1 MRQLMLGNKALAR
14 GLYEGGCSI
23 VSSYPGTP
31 STEVTE
37 EAVKFEEIYCEWA
50 PNEKVALETAF
61 GASLAGK
68 RSFCGMKHV
77 GLNVAADPLFTC
89 SYTGVNGGLII
100 CVADDPAM
108 HSSQNEQ
115 DSRHYAIA
123 AKVPM
128 LEPAD
133 SAETCEFAKA
143 AYEISEEFD
152 TPVIIRMCTRIA
164 HSQSRPKVILPIVE
178 RTEAA
183 ILEKAAAFSSLCAD
197 CVEWRVDLFD
207 AAADPGAVV
216 RCLAKLR
223 VLLKEKL
230 LLVTLRTKEE
240 GGSIPVSHEGYLRFL
255 RTVLDTDCADLID
268 IEFFTA
274 GADLPALVQDAH
286 TAGVKVVCSSHDFHK
301 TPPKA
306 ELVSRMVVMQQAG
319 ADLPKLAVMPQSRA
333 DVLELLAATAE
344 MTDHHPETPVI
355 TMSMGALGAV
365 SRLCGEAFG
374 SAMTFANPGTAS
386 APGQVGLDVVN
397 AVLDSLRLS

>member
-1 MRQLMLGNKALAR
+1 MSCVPVR
-14 GLYEGGCSI
+14 GCRIGEG
-23 VSSYPGTP
+23 
-31 STEVTE
+31 
-37 EAVKFEEIYCEWA
+37 
-50 PNEKVALETAF
+50 
-61 GASLAGK
+61 
-68 RSFCGMKHV
+68 
-77 GLNVAADPLFTC
+77 
-89 SYTGVNGGLII
+89 
-100 CVADDPAM
+100 
-108 HSSQNEQ
+108 
-115 DSRHYAIA
+115 
-123 AKVPM
+123 
-128 LEPAD
+128 
-133 SAETCEFAKA
+133 
-143 AYEISEEFD
+143 
-152 TPVIIRMCTRIA
+152 
-164 HSQSRPKVILPIVE
+164 RPKVILPIVE

-183 ILEKAAAFSSLCAD
+183 ILEKAAAFSTLCAD
-197 CVEWRVDLFD
+197 CVEWRVDLFE

-223 VLLKEKL
+223 VLLREKL

-240 GGSIPVSHEGYLRFL
+240 GGSILVSHEGYLRFL
-255 RTVLDTDCADLID
+255 HTILDTDCADLID

-274 GADLPALVQDAH
+274 GTDLPALVQDAH

-306 ELVSRMVVMQQAG
+306 ELVSRMVAMQQAG

-365 SRLCGEAFG
+365 SRLCGETFG